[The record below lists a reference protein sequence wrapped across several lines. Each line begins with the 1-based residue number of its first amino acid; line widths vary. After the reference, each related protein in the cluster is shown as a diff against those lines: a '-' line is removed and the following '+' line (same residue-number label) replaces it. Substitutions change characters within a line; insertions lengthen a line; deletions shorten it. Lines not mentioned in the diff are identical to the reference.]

1 MLFTQR
7 FDTIRHIGITWMCIG
22 LNQCQKIL
30 IQTLYKKIQYLTFV

>member
-22 LNQCQKIL
+22 LNQCQKIP
-30 IQTLYKKIQYLTFV
+30 